1 MIITKEQAKQKIH
14 NTMGQFFNVTFI
26 KKDGSTRN
34 MNCRLGVKKHLK
46 GGSLPFDPAK
56 YELIPVFCMKK
67 NNYRMINI
75 KTLQELTVNKETFK
89 IS

>member
-1 MIITKEQAKQKIH
+1 MAITRSEAKRRIH

-46 GGSLPFDPAK
+46 GGSLPYNPAK
-56 YELIPVFCMKK
+56 YELIPVFCTDKG
-67 NNYRMINI
+67 NYRMINI
-75 KTLQELTVNKETFK
+75 NTLQELTVNKETFAV
-89 IS
+89 S